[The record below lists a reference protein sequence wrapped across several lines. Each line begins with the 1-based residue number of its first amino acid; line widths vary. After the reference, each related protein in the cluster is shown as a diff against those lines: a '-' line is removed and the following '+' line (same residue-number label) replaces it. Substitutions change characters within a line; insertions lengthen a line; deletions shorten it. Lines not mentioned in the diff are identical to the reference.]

1 MKDWFKVFGLSFFS
15 DKSAERAPQYGFVS
29 IVLSIMLSVLFF
41 MFGFMDYSKKK
52 ELLLFPRSIK
62 SLFATR
68 FRMPI

>member
-41 MFGFMDYSKKK
+41 ITKI
-52 ELLLFPRSIK
+52 PRSIE

>member
-41 MFGFMDYSKKK
+41 MFGFMAADVVP
-52 ELLLFPRSIK
+52 F
-62 SLFATR
+62 
-68 FRMPI
+68 